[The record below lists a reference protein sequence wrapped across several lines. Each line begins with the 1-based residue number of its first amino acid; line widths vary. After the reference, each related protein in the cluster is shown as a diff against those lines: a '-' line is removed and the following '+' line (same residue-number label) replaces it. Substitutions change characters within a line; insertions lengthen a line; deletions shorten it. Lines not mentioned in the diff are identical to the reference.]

1 MKAFRTQ
8 IFREQICKN
17 VNHILLIN
25 KITFTLKRGILT
37 FTLKR
42 GILPLY
48 MTPDIHCQI
57 PHKHIYLPIPMFY

>member
-25 KITFTLKRGILT
+25 KITFTLKRGIL
-37 FTLKR
+37 
-42 GILPLY
+42 PLY